1 MPNRPLSP
9 STLRWHAWL
18 NRHAAD
24 RVRLGSMT
32 MLRSIVVNADR
43 EREHAGVTRTAY
55 VAAALLAMES
65 LTPGERRMFLDR
77 YAELVGA

>member
-24 RVRLGSMT
+24 RTRIGPMM
-32 MLRSIVVNADR
+32 MLRSIVVNVDR

-65 LTPGERRMFLDR
+65 LTPGERQRFLQR
-77 YAELVGA
+77 YAELAGA

>member
-1 MPNRPLSP
+1 MPTTSDNPN
-9 STLRWHAWL
+9 TQRWHAWL

-24 RVRLGSMT
+24 RTRIGPMT
-32 MLRSIVVNADR
+32 MLRSIVASVDR
-43 EREHAGVTRTAY
+43 ERAHAGVTRTAY

-65 LTPGERRMFLDR
+65 LTPGERQRFLQR